1 VETAASRLG
10 RTPEWE
16 KTRRRKAFI
25 GLLTDGT
32 DPLTAARMSGH
43 PAEKALATLG
53 ELGFTLTV
61 LPQEQAA

>member
-1 VETAASRLG
+1 VETAVPRLG